1 MAGDGANQIW
11 SANVKL
17 SVRELYAM
25 HAKAFLMDSR
35 KMTYEQLAERLKDYG
50 VTISTQ
56 ALINKMNRGNFKF
69 AFALQVLAA
78 MGIESIQVPQITKSK
93 IQDPPAKAPTGIE

>member
-1 MAGDGANQIW
+1 LADDGATEIW

-69 AFALQVLAA
+69 EFALQVLAA
-78 MGIESIQVPQITKSK
+78 LGVESIQIPQITKSK
-93 IQDPPAKAPTGIE
+93 MQPLPGKAPTDH